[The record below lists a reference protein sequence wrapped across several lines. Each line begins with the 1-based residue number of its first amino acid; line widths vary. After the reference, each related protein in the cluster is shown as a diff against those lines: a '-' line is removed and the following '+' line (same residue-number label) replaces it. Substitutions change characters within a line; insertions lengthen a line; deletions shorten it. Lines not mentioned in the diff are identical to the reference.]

1 MKLRVLLFCSMLVA
15 LALAAT
21 AAARSQQVTIP
32 IDDTFQDELA
42 SEACGF
48 DVTVHIEGTLLV
60 TLILDQEGDIVR
72 EIDRFQGGTVT
83 YSSATGSFSFPTQT
97 VIFDYGEGAEI
108 GSEATIKIVGLFGHA
123 PGFIPSDAGLP
134 HPYCRGDRLRRV
146 RHSGR
151 RPPRR
156 TRAARQL
163 RVGGAH
169 SRRHLRCVE
178 LTSRSGRLV
187 HERASRSSRPSGDS
201 TIDEASLPLGAVPGL
216 TSRGASSANFE
227 LQLGFLSDRRALL
240 RKGGVALQPR
250 RRCTLIASP

>member
-123 PGFIPSDAGLP
+123 PGFIPSDAGL
-134 HPYCRGDRLRRV
+134 LI
-146 RHSGR
+146 
-151 RPPRR
+151 
-156 TRAARQL
+156 
-163 RVGGAH
+163 
-169 SRRHLRCVE
+169 
-178 LTSRSGRLV
+178 LTAEVTGFDEFGIPGVDPQDVLV
-187 HERASRSSRPSGDS
+187 QHGNFESEER
-201 TIDEASLPLGAVPGL
+201 ILGAIC
-216 TSRGASSANFE
+216 AA
-227 LQLGFLSDRRALL
+227 LS
-240 RKGGVALQPR
+240 
-250 RRCTLIASP
+250 